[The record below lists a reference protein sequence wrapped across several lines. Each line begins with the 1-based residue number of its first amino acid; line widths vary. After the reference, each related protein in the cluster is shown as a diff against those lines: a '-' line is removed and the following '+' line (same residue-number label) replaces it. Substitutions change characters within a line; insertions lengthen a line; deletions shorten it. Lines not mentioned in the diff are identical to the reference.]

1 MSKKITKNY
10 MPEIPQYGFGGWLQE
25 NAGAIGSAVGGTLGS
40 LVLPGF
46 GTAIGTALG
55 GALGSNT
62 QNNYA
67 NNQQAE
73 LAKKTEAEQF
83 KTMRSTFSTISPK
96 SMYGIY
102 AKGGSVEGEI
112 NPIINIEKGELAI
125 KRPEENSR
133 LGKIVKEFTGKNP
146 LTGTD
151 YEPHAK
157 VKTKEAIGNY
167 VPTEMVKDDL
177 KADYI
182 ISKKYAKQY
191 KDAAKRKDKY
201 TLNSI
206 LRNID
211 AETELGK
218 DERNAQMK
226 KGGPI
231 PKYDIGGSLYD
242 AYNKPF
248 TAPKIQ
254 LDPWTQNLLSL
265 GQNPMFQAQ
274 PNNSFPD
281 LKTSSA
287 VPQVGTTFGS
297 QAPVKA
303 SREIDG
309 LTQNALLA
317 SVPGAINLAR
327 GLFEKPVKEK
337 MVSPIFNPY
346 EGQALSKFS
355 GRVSSQPAIN
365 ELNTQRGYAINSLKE
380 SSPNSSIYRSNL
392 QNMFGNS
399 SKAAGNIVNQTRQ
412 ANLGLDAQEG
422 QAVMGAGAARANALE
437 QARATNLQLRQIN
450 NQSQAAKENLLYQ
463 GLGDI
468 PKQQLQL
475 NQNRQAQDMEA
486 FKMMMLMDTF
496 GTANDMYNQPKYAKF
511 LRKYGFR

>member
-1 MSKKITKNY
+1 MQKKITKNY

-25 NAGAIGSAVGGTLGS
+25 NAGAIGSVVGGTLGS
-40 LVLPGF
+40 ILLPGV
-46 GTAIGTALG
+46 GTALGASLG
-55 GALGSNT
+55 GALGGNV
-62 QNNYA
+62 QNNYTA
-67 NNQQAE
+67 DQQAT
-73 LAKKTEAEQF
+73 ASKKAEAEQL
-83 KTMRSTFSTISPK
+83 KSMRSAFSTISPK

-125 KRPEENSR
+125 QRPAENSR

-157 VKTKEAIGNY
+157 VKTKEAVGNY

-211 AETELGK
+211 AETEMGK
-218 DERNAQMK
+218 DERNSQMK

-231 PKYDIGGSLYD
+231 PKYDIGGSLLN
-242 AYNKPF
+242 AYSNPF
-248 TAPKIQ
+248 TPPKIQ

-265 GQNPMFQAQ
+265 GRNPMFQAS
-274 PNNSFPD
+274 PNNGLPE
-281 LKTSSA
+281 LKTSSV

-297 QAPVKA
+297 KAPVKA
-303 SREIDG
+303 PREIDG
-309 LTQNALLA
+309 ITQNALLA

-346 EGQALSKFS
+346 EQQALSKFS
-355 GRVSSQPAIN
+355 GRISSQPAIN

-380 SSPNSSIYRSNL
+380 ASPNSSVYRSNL
-392 QNMFGNS
+392 QNIFGNS
-399 SKAAGNIVNQTRQ
+399 SKAAGSLINQTRQ

-422 QAVMGAGAARANALE
+422 QALMGAGAARANSLE
-437 QARATNLQLRQIN
+437 QARATNLQLRQLN

-496 GTANDMYNQPKYAKF
+496 GTAQDMYNQPKYAKY
-511 LRKYGFR
+511 RKLLGI